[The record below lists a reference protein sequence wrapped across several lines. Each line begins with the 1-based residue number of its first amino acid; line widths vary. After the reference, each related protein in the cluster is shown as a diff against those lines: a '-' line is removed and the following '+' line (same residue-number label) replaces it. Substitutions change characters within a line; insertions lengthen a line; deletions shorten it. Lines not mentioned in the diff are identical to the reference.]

1 MLSFDKGNIIGYF
14 DGDKKSSLYHEKL
27 YIYQPKKID
36 EKPHI
41 ITVDKNELIKYYV
54 DHLPKL
60 SYSEKKLL
68 IKSIQTKTIPSLPK
82 LEEYY
87 VNAKGKIEDLEKKQL
102 SVPDDDNSKFEVLPD
117 LKKHNTLTVFGK
129 SGSGKSYFVSQWCKE
144 ARKQNPKIPIYLISR
159 VDEDEAFDKGFEPK
173 IKRVTIDD
181 EIVSQPLEP
190 TDFPEGSII
199 ICDDYAMIADLK
211 RRKSIKDFVNK
222 VLETG
227 RHYKLTAI
235 CIFHKALGG
244 RDTMALHSE
253 STLTVL
259 FPRANENECEKYLK
273 NYMSFNK
280 DQLDLV
286 KDISKK
292 SRWVAITN
300 DYPTVLMCEKL
311 IKIL

>member
-1 MLSFDKGNIIGYF
+1 
-14 DGDKKSSLYHEKL
+14 
-27 YIYQPKKID
+27 
-36 EKPHI
+36 
-41 ITVDKNELIKYYV
+41 
-54 DHLPKL
+54 
-60 SYSEKKLL
+60 
-68 IKSIQTKTIPSLPK
+68 
-82 LEEYY
+82 
-87 VNAKGKIEDLEKKQL
+87 
-102 SVPDDDNSKFEVLPD
+102 
-117 LKKHNTLTVFGK
+117 
-129 SGSGKSYFVSQWCKE
+129 
-144 ARKQNPKIPIYLISR
+144 
-159 VDEDEAFDKGFEPK
+159 
-173 IKRVTIDD
+173 
-181 EIVSQPLEP
+181 
-190 TDFPEGSII
+190 
-199 ICDDYAMIADLK
+199 MIADLK